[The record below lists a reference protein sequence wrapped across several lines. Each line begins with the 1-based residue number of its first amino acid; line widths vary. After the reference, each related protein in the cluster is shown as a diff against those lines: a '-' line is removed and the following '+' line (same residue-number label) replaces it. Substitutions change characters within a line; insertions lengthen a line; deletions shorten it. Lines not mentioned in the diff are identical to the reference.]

1 MSFNDYLQR
10 RFEGVEGTEELK
22 DVAEHGLKGG
32 VSSFI
37 YFYELRNIY
46 TTYEDEILNM
56 CEECGANFPELA
68 IDCVNMDELAMTA
81 VWMAVQ
87 NWAAKEY
94 ENRMTTLEEL
104 NDENVSDLQRLAES
118 DWGKQHLEFITC

>member
-1 MSFNDYLQR
+1 
-10 RFEGVEGTEELK
+10 
-22 DVAEHGLKGG
+22 
-32 VSSFI
+32 
-37 YFYELRNIY
+37 
-46 TTYEDEILNM
+46 
-56 CEECGANFPELA
+56 
-68 IDCVNMDELAMTA
+68 MTA

-104 NDENVSDLQRLAES
+104 NDDNISDLQRLAES